1 MALVSTQLKTRQESI
16 AQNSS
21 SKTSTGFSDQRKKRT
36 LAKQQQ
42 ISENVA
48 HLANELLAKTQEGV
62 SAINELKSA
71 MEQIAAAAEE
81 NAGAAEESL
90 SAVNQISKTT
100 QENLQHTIES
110 SRKITE
116 AQTTLNHT
124 IENITRSSQRM
135 NLASQTAE
143 TIVQKSGDLKKAS
156 ENIGEAVV
164 LIAKAADQTN
174 LLALNAA
181 IEAARAK
188 EHGKGFS
195 VVADETRSLAGTS
208 AENAAETRDVV
219 GEIQAKITKVE
230 ENIVG
235 VKEIIQQGAIQS
247 MEIVKEGEK
256 LSSIAQTSTDNAKI
270 ANDKMSTLLKET
282 EIMHQGSE
290 GIASAAQEQAS
301 AINQA
306 TNAVDMQASALGQAE
321 QAAMELSDLSEELK
335 NSTDVH
341 KDAEEIASMAEELS
355 SAVEEILRSMEE
367 VTGALVQIEEAAA
380 LANEDATKNAQV
392 AQICTEYANES
403 SEIISQIKDEIESLM
418 EGLTRSVQSLRNI
431 MDLVEK
437 GTKDGEFTSNEI
449 LSVEKDAMRINKIL
463 RKIEGVITQTTML
476 AVSGNI
482 EAARA
487 GEFGKGFAVVSS
499 DIRNLAQ
506 DAGANLEKIIDTMTV
521 LDEEIAHIVRE
532 WGTTA
537 NNLSDE
543 RVQLSSL
550 AKELEEA
557 TQKVGEIPQLLDTLI
572 QANDQNKEALEQMLL
587 GSSQIQQA
595 AEQAQSNAQE
605 SKIAADLIAST
616 VSHMGNLVEELAVL
630 ADELQQG

>member
-1 MALVSTQLKTRQESI
+1 MALVSSQLKTRQQSI
-16 AQNSS
+16 SHSSTSGNSS
-21 SKTSTGFSDQRKKRT
+21 GFSDQRKKRT

-48 HLANELLAKTQEGV
+48 HLANDLLAKTQEGV

-90 SAVNQISKTT
+90 SAVNQIAHTT
-100 QENLQHTIES
+100 EDN
-110 SRKITE
+110 
-116 AQTTLNHT
+116 LNHT
-124 IENITRSSQRM
+124 VESAKKITHSQATLNETMKNITTSSQRM
-135 NLASQTAE
+135 NIASQTAQ
-143 TIVQKSGDLKKAS
+143 TIVQKSGDLRKAS
-156 ENIGEAVV
+156 ENIGEAVG

-195 VVADETRSLAGTS
+195 VVADETRGLAGVS
-208 AENAAETRDVV
+208 ADNAAQTREIV
-219 GEIQAKITKVE
+219 GEIQSKITKVE
-230 ENIVG
+230 ENIIE
-235 VKEIIQQGAIQS
+235 VKEVIQQSASQS
-247 MEIVKEGEK
+247 SQIVQEGEK
-256 LSSIAQTSTDNAKI
+256 LVSLAQNSTNNTSI
-270 ANDKMSTLLKET
+270 ANDKMSNLLKET
-282 EIMHQGSE
+282 EVMLQGSE

-367 VTGALVQIEEAAA
+367 VTGALVQIEEAAS
-380 LANEDATKNAQV
+380 LANEDAIKNAQV
-392 AQICTEYANES
+392 AQVCTEYANES
-403 SEIISQIKDEIESLM
+403 NEIFIEIKDEIESLIK
-418 EGLTRSVQSLRNI
+418 GLTNSASSLHKI
-431 MDLVEK
+431 VDLVQK
-437 GTKDGEFTSNEI
+437 GNAEGEFTTSEI
-449 LSVEKDAMRINKIL
+449 LSVEKDAMKINKIL

-506 DAGANLEKIIDTMTV
+506 DAGSNLEKIIDTMTT
-521 LDEEIAHIVRE
+521 LDEEIAHIDRE
-532 WGTTA
+532 WSVA
-537 NNLSDE
+537 ASDLNDE
-543 RVQLSSL
+543 KNQLISLSS
-550 AKELEEA
+550 ELDEA
-557 TQKVGEIPQLLDTLI
+557 SQQISEIPKLLDALI
-572 QANDQNKEALEQMLL
+572 GANEQNKEALEQMLL